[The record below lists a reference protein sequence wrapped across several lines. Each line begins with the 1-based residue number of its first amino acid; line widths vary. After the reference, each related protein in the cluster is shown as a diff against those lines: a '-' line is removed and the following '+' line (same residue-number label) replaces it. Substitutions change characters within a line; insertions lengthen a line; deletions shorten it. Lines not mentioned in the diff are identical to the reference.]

1 MNSVTQRLPRR
12 RRSGAP
18 GDFDRQLI
26 TPMIL
31 GSVLN
36 PVNSSMI
43 AVALV
48 PIGIA
53 LGAPPADTA
62 WLVSGLYLATA
73 VGQPVVGRLIDLY
86 GPRRLFLA
94 GSTLVGLGGLLGAL
108 APSLGVLVLARVLL
122 GLGTC
127 AGYPAAMYLIRSEAR
142 RTGHD
147 SPAGILTMLAVAAQ
161 TIAVIGPT
169 LGGLLIGLGGW
180 RATFTVNV
188 PLAVACLV
196 LGARHLPRAAVA
208 HRARRARLPSV
219 IDLAGI
225 ALFSTTLVALL
236 LFLMHPR
243 AAYWYLLVLTAV
255 AAAGLTWW
263 ELRAATPFLDLRVL
277 AGNLPLLATY
287 ARALLTAITSY
298 AVLYGYTQWLE
309 QGRGLSAPVAGLV
322 LLPIFATGILVSTT
336 TGRRREIRGKLAVGA
351 TTQIVMSSLLLLLRS
366 GSAMWLIVVIA
377 LVAGIPQGLNNLA
390 NQNAVYYQ
398 ADPARMGSSAGLLRT
413 FFYLGAIIA
422 SAANGVFLSRGADTT
437 GLHHLALFMLAAA
450 VLFLVITLLDRSL
463 RHVVPTPL
471 EMSRKG
477 RP

>member
-1 MNSVTQRLPRR
+1 VTSALTRRLPRWHA
-12 RRSGAP
+12 SGIP
-18 GDFDRQLI
+18 GDFDRKLI

-53 LGAPPADTA
+53 LGAPPAETA

-73 VGQPVVGRLIDLY
+73 VGQPVIGRLIDLY

-94 GSTLVGLGGLLGAL
+94 AAVLVGVGGLLGAL

-122 GLGTC
+122 GFGTC
-127 AGYPAAMYLIRSEAR
+127 AGYPAAMYLIRSEAQ

-147 SPAGILTMLAVAAQ
+147 SPAGILTMLAVTAQ

-188 PLAVACLV
+188 PLALACLV
-196 LGARHLPRAAVA
+196 LGARRLPRTAVA
-208 HRARRARLPSV
+208 HRAQRAGLPST

-225 ALFSTTLVALL
+225 ALFTTTLIALL
-236 LFLMHPR
+236 LFLMHPQ
-243 AAYWYLLVLTAV
+243 ATHWYLFVLTAV
-255 AAAGLTWW
+255 AAAGLAWW

-309 QGRGLSAPVAGLV
+309 QGRGLSASVAGLV

-351 TTQIVMSSLLLLLRS
+351 VTQVVMCALLLLLGS
-366 GSAMWLIVVIA
+366 GSALWLIVVIA

-390 NQNAVYYQ
+390 NQNALYYQ
-398 ADPARMGSSAGLLRT
+398 ADPTRMGSSAGLLRT

-422 SAANGVFLSRGADTT
+422 SAAGGVFLSHGATTT

-450 VLFLVITLLDRSL
+450 VLFLVLTLLDRSL
-463 RHVVPTPL
+463 RHVVPA
-471 EMSRKG
+471 
-477 RP
+477 RPT